1 MGETGFK
8 LERGAYEAI
17 RRVAEDYEWFRTA
30 VGIAGNLMFF
40 VGSILFLF
48 EATKVAGIWLFIV
61 GSFGML
67 VSAIGNAIVKDMG
80 S

>member
-1 MGETGFK
+1 MQTN
-8 LERGAYEAI
+8 LEQGAYEAI
-17 RRVAEDYEWFRTA
+17 RRLARDYDWIHTG

-40 VGSILFLF
+40 IGSILFLF
-48 EATKVAGIWLFIV
+48 EPAKVVGIWLFIL

-67 VSAIGNAIVKDMG
+67 VGSVGRAIVKDVWG

>member
-1 MGETGFK
+1 MGAKIEQGVYEVIQRHVRDYDWFHTG
-8 LERGAYEAI
+8 
-17 RRVAEDYEWFRTA
+17 

-40 VGSILFLF
+40 VGSVLFIF
-48 EATKVAGIWLFIV
+48 EATKVAGIWLFIL

-67 VSAIGNAIVKDMG
+67 VGSVGRAIVKDVWD